1 MDSSIEK
8 YFRYVLKNQNLNSGF
23 GGKNGQKFEIFGG
36 LDELYVYLL
45 LSFHSAMVSVD
56 FVPKQSPSGEI
67 LASVMHD
74 F

>member
-1 MDSSIEK
+1 MEK
-8 YFRYVLKNQNLNSGF
+8 ITFASTLGS
-23 GGKNGQKFEIFGG
+23 KFEIFGD
-36 LDELYVYLL
+36 LDESYSYLL
-45 LSFHSAMVSVD
+45 LSFQSAMVSVD

>member
-1 MDSSIEK
+1 MNCIK
-8 YFRYVLKNQNLNSGF
+8 NSGL

-36 LDELYVYLL
+36 LDELYIYLL

-74 F
+74 FWKIIINKNKHKF